1 MATLQE
7 LRKKIDS
14 GEQLQSVVKTMKT
27 IAAVNI
33 RQFERAVESLG
44 DYAETI
50 ERGLQIV
57 LRNRPEEVRFAR
69 AGKPSRPCAVIFGSD
84 QGMCGQFN
92 EKIVSHAL
100 DFIHQHRHEGSD
112 WLVLP
117 VGQRAGA
124 SLQRSNLAVEDPLR
138 EAGSLEGITAVVRN
152 ILMRIDRWRAEEGV
166 DAVYVFHN
174 RPLSGSSYKPEHRR
188 LLPMDR
194 SWLENLAQRDWPTNA
209 LPTFTMGWD
218 EIFSSLVGQYLFV
231 ALFRACAESVAAENA
246 SRVASMQ
253 AAERNIDERL
263 DDLNAKYRH
272 ERQRSITEELFDIVS
287 GFEALSG

>member
-7 LRKKIDS
+7 LKKKIDS
-14 GEQLQSVVKTMKT
+14 GEQLRSVVKTMKT

-33 RQFERAVESLG
+33 RQFERAVVSLE

-50 ERGLQIV
+50 ERGLEIAA
-57 LRNRPEEVRFAR
+57 RNRPEGVRFAR
-69 AGKPSRPCAVIFGSD
+69 AEEPSRPGAVVFGSD

-92 EKIVSHAL
+92 ERIVL
-100 DFIHQHRHEGSD
+100 YTMEFIRGYGDGEED
-112 WLVLP
+112 WITLP
-117 VGQRAGA
+117 VGQRVGA
-124 SLQRSNLAVEDPLR
+124 SLERSNFSMTQTVSV
-138 EAGSLEGITAVVRN
+138 AGSLGGITPVVRDV
-152 ILMRIDRWRAEEGV
+152 LMHIDRWRAEERV

-174 RPLSGSSYKPEHRR
+174 RPLSGSSYRPGHQC

-194 SWLENLAQRDWPTNA
+194 TWLEKLGRGEWPTKV
-209 LPTFTMGWD
+209 LPTFSMDWNAL
-218 EIFSSLVGQYLFV
+218 FSSLVAQHLFV

-272 ERQRSITEELFDIVS
+272 ERQQSITEELFDIVS
-287 GFEALSG
+287 GFEALTK